1 MASLP
6 PELVPSGYEAG
17 EPLGSGPWSRY
28 ARARRTADGAAVVLG
43 LIDTGLAPVEPIVA
57 QLRTLAGPDS
67 FPAPQQAGTIP
78 GTSVVWYAY
87 EGVGAPASARLSSGT
102 LSADEAAALGIAAA
116 LLLDGRGPV
125 SGYHGAI
132 CPAVLLWDGTRASIL
147 DAGIARV
154 ALDARLPPT
163 GGSGPYLAPEVLIG
177 EKPTEHGDMY
187 GLGASLYELMTGRPP
202 FGGRTTSTVMATV
215 LAEGPREPSDNEHD
229 ANYVV
234 DAVLRA
240 IEKDPEDRWPT
251 LATFAAALA
260 GERPTTPPKAGE
272 AVRPRRLGCLPALLA
287 AIAGAC
293 LAR

>member
-6 PELVPSGYEAG
+6 PELVPPGYEAG

-28 ARARRTADGAAVVLG
+28 ARARRTADGAAVTLG
-43 LIDTGLAPVEPIVA
+43 LIDTGLAPVEPIIER
-57 QLRTLAGPDS
+57 LRALAGTDS
-67 FPAPQQAGTIP
+67 FPAPSNAGTIP

-87 EGVGAPASARLSSGT
+87 EHVAPPAAARLSTET
-102 LSADEAAALGIAAA
+102 LSADEAAALGIAASR
-116 LLLDGRGPV
+116 LLDERAPA

-132 CPAVLLWDGTRASIL
+132 CPAVLLWDGSRVSIL
-147 DAGIARV
+147 DAGIARI
-154 ALDARLPPT
+154 ALGARVPPL
-163 GGSGPYLAPEVLIG
+163 GGTGPYLAPEILVG
-177 EKPTEHGDMY
+177 DKPTEHGDMY

-215 LAEGPREPSDNEHD
+215 LAEGQRESSESERD
-229 ANYVV
+229 ANFVV
-234 DAVLRA
+234 DAVLRS
-240 IEKDPEDRWPT
+240 IEKDVDDRWPT

-272 AVRPRRLGCLPALLA
+272 AVRPRRFGCLPALLA
-287 AIAGAC
+287 ALAGAC